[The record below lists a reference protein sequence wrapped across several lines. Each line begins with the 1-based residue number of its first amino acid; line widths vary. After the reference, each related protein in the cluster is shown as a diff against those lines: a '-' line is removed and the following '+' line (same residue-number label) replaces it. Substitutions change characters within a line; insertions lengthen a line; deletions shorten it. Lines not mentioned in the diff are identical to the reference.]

1 MKAQNGRWS
10 VSILLLKSGI
20 FTHSQI
26 QDGDKKAL
34 PTAPSKKSLDQE
46 KFTFLFFGGLR

>member
-1 MKAQNGRWS
+1 MKAQDGRWS

-26 QDGDKKAL
+26 QDRDKKAL
-34 PTAPSKKSLDQE
+34 PTAPSIKSLDQE